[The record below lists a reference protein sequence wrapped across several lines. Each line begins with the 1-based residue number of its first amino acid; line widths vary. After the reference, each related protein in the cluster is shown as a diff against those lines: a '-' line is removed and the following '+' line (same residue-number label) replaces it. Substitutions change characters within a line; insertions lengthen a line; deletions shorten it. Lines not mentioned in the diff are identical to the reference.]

1 MKRRIL
7 TIGAIAIMS
16 ISLLAGCDSKNDYKS
31 EVKEFEKCVNTVKKS
46 TKKIDSNDF
55 EDSDFRN
62 KYIKDMQKLID
73 DVDVSTKEGKELRD
87 DISDFW
93 NVHAEYL
100 ILGENAQNVD
110 EEKFMDDFD
119 KVDDAFDDFCDAAED
134 KGANVEKLVDIRD
147 AIAKE
152 IN

>member
-55 EDSDFRN
+55 VSAAKATPLEGYEGYGRIEYTFYN
-62 KYIKDMQKLID
+62 GGIVWEQNTQK
-73 DVDVSTKEGKELRD
+73 R
-87 DISDFW
+87 
-93 NVHAEYL
+93 
-100 ILGENAQNVD
+100 
-110 EEKFMDDFD
+110 
-119 KVDDAFDDFCDAAED
+119 
-134 KGANVEKLVDIRD
+134 
-147 AIAKE
+147 
-152 IN
+152 